1 MPHPLKIP
9 IQKSS
14 VHSETAVPSPQS
26 DLAELFN
33 QGLVLHQEGQLAQAK
48 QIYTQV
54 LAKQPDYYDALHL
67 AGVIALQSNDPM
79 LALELIGKAI
89 ETKPDYAEAWSNYGY
104 AFNDL
109 KRYKEALASYDRAI
123 EIKPDYAE
131 AWSNRGNA
139 LNNLNHYEEALV
151 SYDRAIEIKPDYV
164 QAWSNRGNVLTDLK
178 RYEQALGSYD
188 RAIEIKPNFVQAWI
202 NRGYA
207 LNDLKRYE
215 EALASY
221 DRAIE
226 LKPNFSALDIKPD
239 YAEAW
244 SNRGVALNNLKCYEQ
259 ALASYDRAI
268 EIKPDYALAWSNRGS
283 VLNDLK
289 RYEEALANCDRA
301 IEIRPDYAEAWS
313 NRGNAL
319 SDLKRYEEALASYGR
334 AIQIKPDYA
343 LAWSNRGYVLNNLKR
358 HEEAIA
364 SLERSIELKPNA
376 DFVLGELVHTQM
388 KIFDWTNL
396 DQRLQTIEAEIM
408 SGNTVSRP
416 FSVLGLFDKPQLQR
430 QCAAIYAKKELS
442 ETSQLGVIAKMAKE
456 ARIRI
461 GYFSMDFCEHPI
473 SQRMVDLI
481 ELHDRTR
488 FEIYGFSFGAD
499 TKDPMRQRMEK
510 AFDRFIDVK
519 SHSELEIAR
528 LAREHAIDIAIDLGG
543 YTKDSR
549 PQIFAER
556 AAPLQINYFGF
567 PGTLGSECMDYFMGD
582 RVTIPDDYYKYFSEK
597 IIFLPNS
604 FQPNPS
610 QRPIEAKDASRQSHK
625 LPETGFIF
633 CCFNNTWK
641 ITPDV
646 FESWIRILKKVEDS
660 ILWLSDTHPIAKR
673 NILAA
678 FTANNIHLSRVVFA
692 EKLPSLADH
701 LQRYLKANLFLD
713 TFPYCAHTT
722 ASDALWAGLPVLTR
736 SGESFVSRGAASQ
749 LSSIGLPELVT
760 NSHHAYESL
769 AIELATNP
777 EKLLALKAKLASNR
791 TTMPLFNTPLLTQ
804 HIEAAYRAIY
814 DRYHA
819 GLLPDHIYVDS
830 LIPTD

>member
-1 MPHPLKIP
+1 MPHPPKIP
-9 IQKSS
+9 IKILKAHRKT
-14 VHSETAVPSPQS
+14 VEPSPQY
-26 DLAELFN
+26 DLVALFN
-33 QGLVLHQEGQLAQAK
+33 QGLVMHQQGQLAQAK
-48 QIYTQV
+48 QIYMEV

-67 AGVIALQSNDPM
+67 MGVIALQSHNPM
-79 LALELIGKAI
+79 LALELIDKAI
-89 ETKPDYAEAWSNYGY
+89 KIKLDYAEAWNNRGY

-109 KRYKEALASYDRAI
+109 KRHEKALASYDRAIAIKPDYAEAWNNRGNTLNQLELYEEALASYDRAIAIKPDYAEAWNNRGNTLNQLKLYEKALANCDGALEIKPDYAEAWINRGYALNGLQRYELALASYDRAIEIKPDYDEVWSNRGVVLNELKRYELALASYDRAI

-131 AWSNRGNA
+131 AWSNRG
-139 LNNLNHYEEALV
+139 
-151 SYDRAIEIKPDYV
+151 D
-164 QAWSNRGNVLTDLK
+164 T
-178 RYEQALGSYD
+178 
-188 RAIEIKPNFVQAWI
+188 
-202 NRGYA
+202 
-207 LNDLKRYE
+207 
-215 EALASY
+215 
-221 DRAIE
+221 
-226 LKPNFSALDIKPD
+226 
-239 YAEAW
+239 
-244 SNRGVALNNLKCYEQ
+244 
-259 ALASYDRAI
+259 
-268 EIKPDYALAWSNRGS
+268 
-283 VLNDLK
+283 LNDLK

-301 IEIRPDYAEAWS
+301 IEIKPDYAEAWS

-319 SDLKRYEEALASYGR
+319 IDLKRYEEALASYCR
-334 AIQIKPDYA
+334 AIEIKPDYA
-343 LAWSNRGYVLNNLKR
+343 LAWSNRGYALNNLKR

-364 SLERSIELKPNA
+364 NFERSIELKPNE

-396 DQRLQTIEAEIM
+396 EKRLQTIEAEIIG
-408 SGNTVSRP
+408 GNTVSRP
-416 FSVLGLFDKPQLQR
+416 FSVLGLLDKPQLQR
-430 QCAAIYAKKELS
+430 QCAAIYAKQVLQQ
-442 ETSQLGVIAKMAKE
+442 TSQLGVIAKRAKGI
-456 ARIRI
+456 RIRI

-473 SQRMVDLI
+473 TQLMVELI
-481 ELHDRTR
+481 ELHDRAR

-528 LAREHAIDIAIDLGG
+528 LAREQAIDIAIDLGG

-556 AAPLQINYFGF
+556 AAPLQINYLGF

-582 RVTIPDDYYKYFSEK
+582 RITIPDDYYKYFSEK

-610 QRPIEAKDASRQSHK
+610 QRPIEAKDASRQSYK

-646 FESWIRILKKVEDS
+646 FKSWIRILKKVEDS
-660 ILWLSDTHPIAKR
+660 VLWLSYTHPIAKR
-673 NILAA
+673 NILAT
-678 FTANNIHLSRVVFA
+678 FTANNIHLSRIIFA
-692 EKLPSLADH
+692 ERLPSHADH
-701 LQRYLKANLFLD
+701 LQRYLRANLFLD

-749 LSSIGLPELVT
+749 LSNIGLPELVT

-791 TTMPLFNTPLLTQ
+791 ATTPLFNTPLLAQ
-804 HIEAAYRAIY
+804 HIEAAYQAIY

-830 LIPTD
+830 LTSMD

>member
-1 MPHPLKIP
+1 MSL
-9 IQKSS
+9 QFG
-14 VHSETAVPSPQS
+14 VAA
-26 DLAELFN
+26 LLN
-33 QGLVLHQEGQLAQAK
+33 QGLALYQKGQLAQAN
-48 QIYTQV
+48 QICTQV
-54 LAKQPDYYDALHL
+54 LAKQPNYFDALHL
-67 AGVIALQSNDPM
+67 AGVIALQSNNSL
-79 LALELIGKAI
+79 LALELIGQAI
-89 ETKPDYAEAWSNYGY
+89 EIQPDYAEAWSNRGNAFNHLKRYEEALASYDRAIEIQPDYAEAWSNRGVALSDLKRYEEALTSYDRAIKIQPDYAQAWNNQGY
-104 AFNDL
+104 ALNDL
-109 KRYKEALASYDRAI
+109 KRYEEALASYDRSIEIKLDNAEAWINRGVALNNLKRYEQALASYDRAIEIQPDDALAWSNRGSVLNDLKRPEEALANCDRAI

-139 LNNLNHYEEALV
+139 LIN
-151 SYDRAIEIKPDYV
+151 
-164 QAWSNRGNVLTDLK
+164 LK
-178 RYEQALGSYD
+178 RYEQAL
-188 RAIEIKPNFVQAWI
+188 
-202 NRGYA
+202 
-207 LNDLKRYE
+207 
-215 EALASY
+215 ASY
-221 DRAIE
+221 
-226 LKPNFSALDIKPD
+226 
-239 YAEAW
+239 
-244 SNRGVALNNLKCYEQ
+244 G
-259 ALASYDRAI
+259 RAI
-268 EIKPDYALAWSNRGS
+268 EIKPDYALLWSNRGY
-283 VLNDLK
+283 V
-289 RYEEALANCDRA
+289 
-301 IEIRPDYAEAWS
+301 
-313 NRGNAL
+313 L
-319 SDLKRYEEALASYGR
+319 SDLKRYEEA
-334 AIQIKPDYA
+334 
-343 LAWSNRGYVLNNLKR
+343 
-358 HEEAIA
+358 IA
-364 SLERSIELKPNA
+364 SFERSIELKPNA

-396 DQRLQTIEAEIM
+396 EQRLQTIEDGIIG
-408 SGNTVSRP
+408 GNTVSRP
-416 FSVLGLFDKPQLQR
+416 FSVLSLFDKPQLQR
-430 QCAAIYAKKELS
+430 QCAAIYAKQELRQ
-442 ETSQLGVIAKMAKE
+442 TSQLGVIAKRAKG

-461 GYFSMDFCEHPI
+461 GYFSMDFCEHPV
-473 SQRMVDLI
+473 SQLMVELI

-519 SHSELEIAR
+519 NHSELEIAR
-528 LAREHAIDIAIDLGG
+528 LAREQAIDIAIDLGG

-556 AAPLQINYFGF
+556 AAPLQINYLGY
-567 PGTLGSECMDYFMGD
+567 PGTLGSDCMNYFMGD

-604 FQPNPS
+604 FQPNPR
-610 QRPIEAKDASRQSHK
+610 QRPIEAKDASRQSYK

-646 FESWIRILKKVEDS
+646 FKSWIRILKKVEDS
-660 ILWLSDTHPIAKR
+660 VLWISDTHPIAKR

-678 FTANNIHLSRVVFA
+678 FTENNIHLSRIVFA

-701 LQRYLKANLFLD
+701 LQRYLRANLFLD

-777 EKLLALKAKLASNR
+777 EKLLALKAKLASHQ
-791 TTMPLFNTPLLTQ
+791 TTTPLFNTPLLTQ

-830 LIPTD
+830 TIPTD

>member
-1 MPHPLKIP
+1 MLRPS
-9 IQKSS
+9 QKS
-14 VHSETAVPSPQS
+14 VKTQAKNKTVVPLPQS
-26 DLAELFN
+26 DLVVLLN
-33 QGLVLHQEGQLAQAK
+33 QGLALHQEGKLDQAK

-54 LAKQPDYYDALHL
+54 LAKQPDCYDALHL
-67 AGVIALQSNDPM
+67 AGTIALQSNDSI
-79 LALELIGKAI
+79 LALELIGQALAI
-89 ETKPDYAEAWSNYGY
+89 KPDYAEAWNNRGY
-104 AFNDL
+104 AYNELMSYEEALASYDRALEIKFDYAEAWNNRGNTLNNL
-109 KRYKEALASYDRAI
+109 KRYEEALASYDGALEITPDFAEAWNNRGYALNNLKCYEEALVSYDKALAIKPDYVAAWSNRGVVLNNFKRYEEALASYDRAI
-123 EIKPDYAE
+123 QIRPNYREIE
-131 AWSNRGNA
+131 IEIWSNRGVA
-139 LNNLNHYEEALV
+139 LN
-151 SYDRAIEIKPDYV
+151 K
-164 QAWSNRGNVLTDLK
+164 
-178 RYEQALGSYD
+178 
-188 RAIEIKPNFVQAWI
+188 
-202 NRGYA
+202 
-207 LNDLKRYE
+207 LKRYE

-226 LKPNFSALDIKPD
+226 IQPD

-244 SNRGVALNNLKCYEQ
+244 SNRG
-259 ALASYDRAI
+259 
-268 EIKPDYALAWSNRGS
+268 S
-283 VLNDLK
+283 VLSDLK
-289 RYEEALANCDRA
+289 RHEEALANCDRA
-301 IEIRPDYAEAWS
+301 IAIKSEYPEAWS
-313 NRGNAL
+313 NRGNAYNE
-319 SDLKRYEEALASYGR
+319 LKRYEEALASFDR
-334 AIQIKPDYA
+334 ALEIKPDFA
-343 LAWSNRGYVLNNLKR
+343 LVWSNRGYALNNLKR

-364 SLERSIELKPNA
+364 SLERSIEFNPNTEFA
-376 DFVLGELVHTQM
+376 LGELVHTQM
-388 KIFDWTNL
+388 KICDWTNL
-396 DQRLQTIEAEIM
+396 EQRLQTIEDGIM
-408 SGNTVSRP
+408 DGNTVSRP
-416 FSVLGLFDKPQLQR
+416 FEILGLFDRPELQR
-430 QCAAIYAKKELS
+430 QCAAIYAKQELRQ
-442 ETSQLGVIAKMAKE
+442 TSQLGVIAKKTKGAK
-456 ARIRI
+456 IRI
-461 GYFSMDFCEHPI
+461 GYFSMDFWAHPV
-473 SQRMVDLI
+473 SQLMVEII

-488 FEIYGFSFGAD
+488 FEIYAFSFGLD
-499 TKDPMRQRMEK
+499 TKDLMRQRMER
-510 AFDRFIDVK
+510 AFDKFFDVK
-519 SHSELEIAR
+519 NHSELEIAR
-528 LAREHAIDIAIDLGG
+528 LAREQAIDIAIDLGG

-556 AAPLQINYFGF
+556 AAPLQINYLGY
-567 PGTLGSECMDYFMGD
+567 PGTLASECTDYFMGD
-582 RVTIPDDYYKYFSEK
+582 RITIPDDNYKYFSEK

-610 QRPIEAKDASRQSHK
+610 QRPIEAKDVSRQSYK

-678 FTANNIHLSRVVFA
+678 FTANNIHLSRIVFA

-736 SGESFVSRGAASQ
+736 LGESFVSRGAASQ

-791 TTMPLFNTPLLTQ
+791 TTTPLFNTPLLTQ

-814 DRYHA
+814 DRYHT